1 MALTLL
7 GSAAEVLLATDHD
20 PFARGTL
27 RRPLVNGWLGEG
39 ATAWLGTDA
48 AEGRTYLSALGSP
61 EAVGALL
68 AELAGE
74 LRDRQQVTLPRG
86 TARCLPAWMELTG
99 IDWDFRWTDVPPPV
113 HPAEDRVIDAAHDR
127 VAELLK
133 DANPHAS
140 VSPGDEA
147 ARRWVAIPES
157 LGGEDPET
165 GRLVACAADT
175 SATTGVGHL
184 SSIAVHPDAR
194 GQGLGSAI
202 TGALTRQLLA
212 ADCDVVTLGMYAK
225 NTAGRALY
233 DGLSFRDDH
242 RFTSGPLRVRSRW

>member
-7 GSAAEVLLATDHD
+7 GSAAEVLLATQHD

-27 RRPLVNGWLGEG
+27 RRLVVHGWLGDG

-48 AEGRTYLSALGSP
+48 EDHTTYLSALGSP

-68 AELAGE
+68 AELAPE
-74 LRDRQQVTLPRG
+74 LTDRQQVTLPRG

-99 IDWDFRWTDVPPPV
+99 IDWDFRWTGAPPPP
-113 HPAEDRVIDAAHDR
+113 HPAEARVVDAAHER
-127 VAELLK
+127 VAELLAV
-133 DANPHAS
+133 ANPHAS
-140 VSPGDEA
+140 VNPGNPA
-147 ARRWVAIPES
+147 ARRWVGIGDGKRKPA
-157 LGGEDPET
+157 GGP
-165 GRLVACAADT
+165 LLACAADT

-184 SSIAVHPDAR
+184 SAIAVHPDAR

-202 TGALTRQLLA
+202 TSGLTRQLLA
-212 ADCDVVTLGMYAK
+212 TDCDVVTLGMYAK

-233 DGLSFRDDH
+233 DGLGFHDDH

>member
-7 GSAAEVLLATDHD
+7 GSAAEVLLATHHD

-27 RRPLVNGWLGEG
+27 RRPVVNGWLGDG

-48 AEGRTYLSALGSP
+48 AERTTYLSALGSP

-68 AELAGE
+68 DELAPE

-86 TARCLPAWMELTG
+86 AAQCLPAWMELTG
-99 IDWDFRWTDVPPPV
+99 IDWDFRWLDAPPPV
-113 HPAEDRVIDAAHDR
+113 HPAEARVRDGDLSL

-140 VSPGDEA
+140 VSPGDPA
-147 ARRWVAIPES
+147 ARRWVAIGDEAA
-157 LGGEDPET
+157 GD
-165 GRLVACAADT
+165 RLLACAADT

-184 SSIAVHPDAR
+184 SAIAVHPDAR

-202 TGALTRQLLA
+202 TSALTRQLLA
-212 ADCDVVTLGMYAK
+212 SDCDVVTLGMYAK

-233 DGLSFRDDH
+233 DGLGFHDDH